1 MPVKN
6 FLKRLMTASLFLLLS
21 TQAGAQVANEPGPTL
36 AASVDRII
44 STAPFQHAIWG
55 IVVEDDAGVLLY
67 EHNSHL
73 LMMPA
78 SNRKLFSS
86 AAVAS
91 CLGFDGQLPTELFL
105 DGADLVLRGGGDPS
119 LGGRWSWN
127 RDAVF
132 APFVDALRRR
142 GILVVAGDLVADV
155 SQFDRTTIPG
165 SWKVGNL
172 GENYAAPVD
181 ALAYNENV
189 VGVVI
194 DHCESPVVQTDP
206 DFVPGTAAAVVCAQ
220 QSDPVIRSDEANA
233 IRVSG
238 PMKGQLKELPAIASP
253 AIYAAQ
259 ALRDVLRHAGIDV
272 RGTIRVNTEPHLW
285 AERIAT
291 IQSPPISSLLAVVLK
306 PSQNLYAEM
315 LYKNLSAAAVPATY
329 AASRELERRFLIDEA
344 GIDGSEFRF
353 VDGSGLSSDDLVTP
367 AAVVQLLQWMDG
379 PSRRGAWWQ
388 LLATPGEEGTLRK
401 RLLPLASRLRGK
413 TGSIAGVNA
422 LSAIVRGQDGHRR
435 YFSIIINHHI
445 ADTSPTLQAI
455 DAIVEE
461 IAKF

>member
-1 MPVKN
+1 
-6 FLKRLMTASLFLLLS
+6 MTASLFLLLS
-21 TQAGAQVANEPGPTL
+21 TQAGAQVANEPASSL
-36 AASVDRII
+36 AASIDRII
-44 STAPFQHAIWG
+44 SAAPFQHAIWG
-55 IVVEDDAGVLLY
+55 ILVEDDAGSLLY
-67 EHNSHL
+67 QHNSHL

-105 DGADLVLRGGGDPS
+105 DGADVVLRGGGDPS

-132 APFVDALRRR
+132 APFVDALRGR
-142 GILVVAGDLVADV
+142 GILVIAGDLVADV

-165 SWKVGNL
+165 SWKVGNV

-206 DFVPGTAAAVVCAQ
+206 DFVPGSAAVVCAP
-220 QSDPVIRSDEANA
+220 QSDAVIRSDEANA

-259 ALRDVLRHAGIDV
+259 ALRDALRHAGIEV

-291 IQSPPISSLLAVVLK
+291 IQSPPISSLLAVMLK

-315 LYKNLSAAAVPATY
+315 LYKNLSAGAVPATY
-329 AASRELERRFLIDEA
+329 TASRELERRFLIDEA
-344 GIDGSEFRF
+344 GIDGNEFRF

-367 AAVVQLLQWMDG
+367 AAVVLLLHWMDG
-379 PSRRGAWWQ
+379 PNRRGAWWQ
-388 LLATPGEEGTLRK
+388 LLAAPGDEGTLRK

-422 LSAIVRGQDGHRR
+422 LSGIVRGQHGRSR
-435 YFSIIINHHI
+435 YFSIIINHHT
-445 ADTSPTLQAI
+445 ADTSPTLHAI
-455 DAIVEE
+455 DAIAEE
-461 IAKF
+461 VGKF